1 MSGLKDVAQAAL
13 DRQFRASVATT
24 KFRNV
29 KVVVDGITFD
39 SKWEAARWM
48 ELQLEQKAG
57 LIQHLER
64 QRPFAIVV
72 NDYPICTY
80 VADFVYE
87 RLERFGA
94 GESWQRVVE
103 DAKGFRTE
111 VYRLKKKLMKA
122 SLGIDIHETRARR
135 KKD

>member
-1 MSGLKDVAQAAL
+1 MSLKDVAEAVVSS
-13 DRQFRASVATT
+13 RYKNSVART

-29 KVVVDGITFD
+29 KVEVDGIRFD
-39 SKWEAARWM
+39 SKWEAHRWQ
-48 ELQLEQKAG
+48 ELTLMQRAG
-57 LIQHLER
+57 EIRKLER
-64 QRPFAIVV
+64 QRPFAIVINEIHV
-72 NDYPICTY
+72 CNY

-111 VYRLKKKLMKA
+111 MYRLKKKLLRA
-122 SLGIDIHETRARR
+122 SLGIEIVETRQRR
-135 KKD
+135 KKDE